1 MGLRE
6 AEHPQFFLVRNKGCK
21 KAFLFSFGSKGQTPL
36 LMSEQIKQKKQP
48 PTFSSACLQE
58 QEAFIKKW
66 RAAMNDKEVY
76 QWSFPLSSLPASENT
91 TDGSFH
97 IHLESDSEGDQENT
111 GG

>member
-1 MGLRE
+1 
-6 AEHPQFFLVRNKGCK
+6 
-21 KAFLFSFGSKGQTPL
+21 
-36 LMSEQIKQKKQP
+36 
-48 PTFSSACLQE
+48 
-58 QEAFIKKW
+58 
-66 RAAMNDKEVY
+66 MNDKEVY